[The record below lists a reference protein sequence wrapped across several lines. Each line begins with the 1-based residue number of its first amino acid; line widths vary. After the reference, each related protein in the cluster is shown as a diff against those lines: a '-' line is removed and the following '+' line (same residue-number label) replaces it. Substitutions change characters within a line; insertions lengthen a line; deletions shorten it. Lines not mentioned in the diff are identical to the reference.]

1 MATIQDGQPSRRSF
15 ELSRN
20 EGARMEALEQ
30 SRSKDETIEVTIII
44 PTRDRREDLERCLAA
59 LAEQT

>member
-1 MATIQDGQPSRRSF
+1 
-15 ELSRN
+15 
-20 EGARMEALEQ
+20 MEALEQ